1 MDAMMRDTTR
11 SSALDEGAVA
21 TFRARLRG
29 RLIRPDES
37 GYDEARKVWN
47 GMIDRRPALI
57 VRCAGVADVIA
68 GVDFARL
75 QGLPIAIRGGNFG
88 VVTSFEFKLH
98 PVSTVMVGR
107 SSGRWPRRGRR
118 CASTATS

>member
-11 SSALDEGAVA
+11 TPALDEGAVS

-29 RLIRPDES
+29 KLIRPDEP

-57 VRCAGVADVIA
+57 ARCAGVADVIA
-68 GVDFARL
+68 AVNFARE
-75 QGLPIAIRGGNFG
+75 QRLPDRD
-88 VVTSFEFKLH
+88 
-98 PVSTVMVGR
+98 PGR
-107 SSGRWPRRGRR
+107 EPQRHRQRRL
-118 CASTATS
+118 